1 MIHELRHAFRSF
13 RKRPGFAVV
22 AALTIALGIG
32 ANSAVFSLVKPMLF
46 DPLPVERPSELVR
59 PDVIAPAT
67 GFSISTSIPNF
78 RDWRE
83 RSTSFTSFGLNM
95 NESFTLTGS
104 GTPEVLGTRLVLG
117 DFFETLGVKPLL
129 GRWIPADATFA
140 GAAPEAVIS
149 WGFWQRRFGGS
160 PDVLGRVLELD
171 DRPFTVIGV
180 MPRSFTF
187 PLPTTDV
194 YLPMGFFSNQ
204 LCWDVRDC
212 SQGSWAIARLAPG
225 VTIRQAQADLDR
237 IVDGIDRE
245 EGEKVARP
253 KLEPLTAAVVGDAA
267 ARFRLLLGAVAFVL
281 LIACANVASLLLAR
295 GEERRREVAMRTAL
309 GAGRGALF
317 RHLLAE
323 SLALALVGG
332 VLGLGIAALGLKLLV
347 PLVSPVLPQ
356 LFAQAIGLDGG
367 VLAFTFVATAAAGI
381 LTGVLPA
388 IRGSRADVQEAMRE
402 AGRGMAGSAR
412 QRLRSGIVVAEVA
425 LSLVLLI
432 GAGLMVR
439 SLSNLRHVD
448 KGFNGENVFTAEVPL
463 PHVRYDTKEAVLRFY
478 DELLRRV
485 QALPGVTAASLANII
500 PLGNSSWER
509 GIWPEGVPIEQA
521 TVNSVLYHI
530 VSPAHF
536 DVLEIP
542 ILKGRTFTE
551 ADRDGAPLVAIID
564 ETMAERFW
572 PGEDPIGKRVT
583 FESEEVPGAHEEGA
597 RIWRTVVG
605 VAKNVRHYELET
617 ASRIQVYVP
626 LHQSLR
632 GMSSS
637 MQIMAQTS
645 GDPLRLADAVRR
657 EVRELDSDVPL
668 ADVSTMERHVDDALA
683 STRALSDMLALFS
696 VMAAVLAAI
705 GLFGV
710 LSYVVALR
718 GREIG
723 IRMALGARAADVL
736 GMVARQGLMIALLGT
751 AIGLV
756 GAVAATRALGS
767 ALFGVAPLE
776 PATWAAVT
784 ALLLGIA
791 VVAAVV
797 PALRATRVDPMRAL
811 RED

>member
-1 MIHELRHAFRSF
+1 MQQELRHAFRSF
-13 RKRPGFAVV
+13 RKRPGFAAV
-22 AALTIALGIG
+22 ATLTIALGIG

-59 PDVIAPAT
+59 PDVIAPT
-67 GFSISTSIPNF
+67 GFAISTSIPNF

-83 RSTSFTSFGLNM
+83 QSTSFAAFGLNM

-117 DFFETLGVKPLL
+117 DFFETLGVEPLL
-129 GRWIPADATFA
+129 GRWIPAEATFA
-140 GAAPEAVIS
+140 GAAAEAVIS
-149 WGFWQRRFGGS
+149 WGFWQRRFGGA

-171 DRPFTVIGV
+171 GRPFTVIGV

-187 PLPTTDV
+187 PSPTTDV

-204 LCWDVRDC
+204 LCWDIRDC

-225 VTIRQAQADLDR
+225 TTIGQAQADLDR
-237 IVDGIDRE
+237 IVDGIDRV
-245 EGEKVARP
+245 EGREAARP
-253 KLEPLTAAVVGDAA
+253 RLEPLTASVVGDAGS
-267 ARFRLLLGAVAFVL
+267 RFRLLLGAVAFVL

-295 GEERRREVAMRTAL
+295 GEERRREVAVRTAL

-323 SLALALVGG
+323 SLALALAGG
-332 VLGLGIAALGLKLLV
+332 ALGLGLAAIGLKLLV
-347 PLVSPVLPQ
+347 PLISPVLPP
-356 LFAQAIGLDGG
+356 LFAQAIGLDRG
-367 VLAFTFVATAAAGI
+367 VLAFTFLATAAAGV

-402 AGRGMAGSAR
+402 AGRGMVGSAR

-439 SLSNLRHVD
+439 SLSNLRNVD
-448 KGFNGENVFTAEVPL
+448 KGFDGENVFTAEVPL
-463 PHVRYDTKEAVLRFY
+463 PRVRYGTKEAVLRFY

-485 QALPGVTAASLANII
+485 QALPGVTTASMSNII

-542 ILKGRTFTE
+542 VLQGRTFTE

-583 FESEEVPGAHEEGA
+583 FESEEAPGSHEGGA

-605 VAKNVRHYELET
+605 VTKNVRHYELET

-626 LHQSLR
+626 MHQSLQ
-632 GMSSS
+632 GVSSS
-637 MQIMAQTS
+637 MQIMAHTS
-645 GDPLRLADAVRR
+645 GDPLRLAAAVRR

-668 ADVSTMERHVDDALA
+668 ADVSSMERHVDDAMA
-683 STRALSDMLALFS
+683 STRALSDMLAGFS

-723 IRMALGARAADVL
+723 IRMAMGARAADVL
-736 GMVARQGLMIALLGT
+736 GLVARQGLVIALLGT
-751 AIGLV
+751 ALGLG
-756 GAVAATRALGS
+756 GAVAATRVLAS
-767 ALFGVAPLE
+767 ALFGVTPLE

-791 VVAAVV
+791 VAASLV
-797 PALRATRVDPMRAL
+797 PALRATRVDPMRVL